1 VRRARAALLIAAAF
15 LAGLGGAFVGQRL
28 AGRAPESGGAA
39 LHRLLHD
46 ELKLD
51 VAQAGGLAQLERQY
65 AVRRRTLEMQMRA
78 DNARL
83 AEAID
88 REHGIGPQ
96 VDTAIEASHR
106 TMGTLQK
113 ETVAH
118 VFAMRRLLRPDQA
131 SRYDRAVARAL
142 IDDGR

>member
-1 VRRARAALLIAAAF
+1 MRAVLLVVAVFFAG
-15 LAGLGGAFVGQRL
+15 LAGAMLGQRIGH
-28 AGRAPESGGAA
+28 ATPEGGGAA

-46 ELKLD
+46 DLD
-51 VAQAGGLAQLERQY
+51 LDARQVAALEGLEQRY
-65 AVRRRTLEMQMRA
+65 AARRRVLEAAMRA

-83 AEAID
+83 AAAIEVD
-88 REHGIGPQ
+88 HGISPR
-96 VDTAIEASHR
+96 VNAAIEASHR

-118 VFAMRRLLRPDQA
+118 VFAMRGLLRPDQA
-131 SRYDRAVARAL
+131 RRFDRAVATAL